1 MRTLR
6 SVVGLICI
14 ATLLGLCLLEGCPE
28 QAEDPVG
35 QVPQPTP
42 DPEAEA
48 GAGVGAG
55 TDVTMEE
62 IIAKWPSSFVMTQT
76 LTKEGSEEEMVVVAS
91 VKMGDEGP
99 EKIKTQVDEGAGLID
114 FAGKTMYM
122 WETGA
127 TTAMKMAIPEEAAN
141 PYEDVDL
148 ATEIAGEDVVD
159 GVECWVTET
168 TKDDTQVRTWWGKDD
183 GLMRRVESGD
193 TVSLFEYEQI
203 GSVPE
208 SEFELPEGMTV
219 KEMEIPQMPQQ

>member
-1 MRTLR
+1 
-6 SVVGLICI
+6 
-14 ATLLGLCLLEGCPE
+14 
-28 QAEDPVG
+28 
-35 QVPQPTP
+35 
-42 DPEAEA
+42 
-48 GAGVGAG
+48 
-55 TDVTMEE
+55 
-62 IIAKWPSSFVMTQT
+62 
-76 LTKEGSEEEMVVVAS
+76 
-91 VKMGDEGP
+91 
-99 EKIKTQVDEGAGLID
+99 
-114 FAGKTMYM
+114 MYM